1 MSIWRRSLIYLKTH
15 KLRCIL
21 LMFTLTVIASGM
33 MLGLAIWKGSQDGMQ
48 ELQKAYGNS
57 FTVKAIIPQN
67 AEDKNLWEQTGDIPG
82 FEQYRY
88 KGLIVDDELIDKV
101 MEVEGV
107 TDVCKEAKSYL
118 AYFPEVDL
126 IDALLARLAELERE
140 TGEYSSDDPRI
151 QNQIS
156 EKQNIL
162 QGCNNS
168 ELLSY
173 FRTNTLELV
182 EGRAIREGD
191 KYQILISDE
200 LAEKN
205 QLKVG
210 DQIRVEQLS
219 LPLTYTKR
227 ITDLNDLTVVATEYL
242 TIAGIF
248 HANVA
253 QYTNEYTVEEQVI
266 GNYMFM
272 DIDGLTEM
280 ERISKKDL
288 GEAIDPEYTATFFID
303 DPARMDE
310 IIEEIKEIPE
320 ITWSDYELKVDTSM
334 YESALKPLENVSKIT
349 TFLIVFLIA
358 VCIVL
363 LILVLR
369 IWIGA
374 RKKEVGILLSIGET
388 KRKIRGQM
396 FLEGGIF
403 LLGALIL
410 AVGITMWSGTR
421 LGNGLLEH
429 MNRQEE
435 QNSKQ
440 EVMDFPTDINALEA
454 YNEQFEIKSEAEAVE
469 EISCQPD
476 IEELA
481 AASAL
486 LYVVL
491 GAAVWLETRKIL
503 GNGARELLG

>member
-1 MSIWRRSLIYLKTH
+1 
-15 KLRCIL
+15 
-21 LMFTLTVIASGM
+21 
-33 MLGLAIWKGSQDGMQ
+33 
-48 ELQKAYGNS
+48 
-57 FTVKAIIPQN
+57 
-67 AEDKNLWEQTGDIPG
+67 
-82 FEQYRY
+82 
-88 KGLIVDDELIDKV
+88 
-101 MEVEGV
+101 
-107 TDVCKEAKSYL
+107 
-118 AYFPEVDL
+118 
-126 IDALLARLAELERE
+126 
-140 TGEYSSDDPRI
+140 
-151 QNQIS
+151 
-156 EKQNIL
+156 
-162 QGCNNS
+162 
-168 ELLSY
+168 
-173 FRTNTLELV
+173 
-182 EGRAIREGD
+182 
-191 KYQILISDE
+191 
-200 LAEKN
+200 
-205 QLKVG
+205 
-210 DQIRVEQLS
+210 
-219 LPLTYTKR
+219 
-227 ITDLNDLTVVATEYL
+227 
-242 TIAGIF
+242 
-248 HANVA
+248 
-253 QYTNEYTVEEQVI
+253 
-266 GNYMFM
+266 MFM

-396 FLEGGIF
+396 FLEGGIL

-410 AVGITMWSGTR
+410 AIGITMWSGDR

-476 IEELA
+476 IAELA

-503 GNGARELLG
+503 GNGSRELLG

>member
-48 ELQKAYGNS
+48 ELQKTYGNS
-57 FTVKAIIPQN
+57 FTIKAIIPQN

-88 KGLIVDDELIDKV
+88 KGSIVDDELIDKV

-288 GEAIDPEYTATFFID
+288 GEAIDPEYTATFLS
-303 DPARMDE
+303 
-310 IIEEIKEIPE
+310 
-320 ITWSDYELKVDTSM
+320 T
-334 YESALKPLENVSKIT
+334 
-349 TFLIVFLIA
+349 
-358 VCIVL
+358 
-363 LILVLR
+363 ILPG
-369 IWIGA
+369 W
-374 RKKEVGILLSIGET
+374 
-388 KRKIRGQM
+388 M
-396 FLEGGIF
+396 
-403 LLGALIL
+403 
-410 AVGITMWSGTR
+410 
-421 LGNGLLEH
+421 
-429 MNRQEE
+429 
-435 QNSKQ
+435 
-440 EVMDFPTDINALEA
+440 
-454 YNEQFEIKSEAEAVE
+454 KS
-469 EISCQPD
+469 
-476 IEELA
+476 
-481 AASAL
+481 
-486 LYVVL
+486 
-491 GAAVWLETRKIL
+491 
-503 GNGARELLG
+503 

>member
-1 MSIWRRSLIYLKTH
+1 MDILKRGLFYLGRHRFRTF
-15 KLRCIL
+15 IL
-21 LMFTLTVIASGM
+21 LFILIVIVSGM
-33 MLGLAIWKGSQDGMQ
+33 LLGLTIWGGSQDGMR
-48 ELQKAYGNS
+48 ELQKTYGNS

-67 AEDKNLWEQTGDIPG
+67 VEDKSLWEQTGDTPG

-88 KGLIVDDELIDKV
+88 KGSLVDDELIDKV
-101 MEVEGV
+101 GDVEGV

-126 IDALLARLAELERE
+126 IDALFARLAELERE

-388 KRKIRGQM
+388 KRKVRGQM
-396 FLEGGIF
+396 LLEGGI
-403 LLGALIL
+403 LLFGALIL
-410 AVGITMWSGTR
+410 ALGITMWGGDR
-421 LGNGLLEH
+421 MGNALLDQ
-429 MNRQEE
+429 MNYREV
-435 QNSKQ
+435 QNSQK
-440 EVMDFPTDINALEA
+440 EPMEFPSDLNNLEE
-454 YNEQFEIKSEAEAVE
+454 YNEQFAIRSEVEPVESIACRLDMAEFVV
-469 EISCQPD
+469 
-476 IEELA
+476 
-481 AASAL
+481 SA
-486 LYVVL
+486 VVL
-491 GAAVWLETRKIL
+491 YLVLVLVIWIETRKML
-503 GNGARELLG
+503 SVKVRELLG